1 MLNTINQYF
10 TDLGT
15 LGLALNS
22 CIESFFLV
30 PPPDFLLIAMDLK
43 NPSNALY
50 YAFICTLAS
59 AFGGG
64 IGYLIGKFGGRPV
77 FNWLFS
83 LLSKNGDKRAHEQ
96 FERVEA
102 LYNKYGPQAVFFA
115 AFTPIP
121 YKVFTIASG
130 ILNMNF
136 WAFMIASAI
145 GRGMRFFIVSAVLMV
160 FGEKIKDNLEL
171 VILAVTAVIIAFSTF
186 YIKKE
191 KCLQQLKITAKSLKA
206 ARFQLKNWKN
216 LRKLKKSTLVK

>member
-43 NPSNALY
+43 TPQNALY
-50 YAFICTLAS
+50 YALICTIAS
-59 AFGGG
+59 AVGGA

-136 WAFMIASAI
+136 WAFLAASAI
-145 GRGMRFFIVSAVLMV
+145 GRGMRFFIVSAVLMI
-160 FGEKIKDNLEL
+160 FGEKIKDNIEL
-171 VILAVTAVIIAFSTF
+171 VIFGATAVIIAFF
-186 YIKKE
+186 YLLYKKRKMLANIE
-191 KCLQQLKITAKSLKA
+191 
-206 ARFQLKNWKN
+206 NN
-216 LRKLKKSTLVK
+216 RKLIESSPLPLENLEEIKEETLIK